1 MRWFATHLL
10 NPITRH
16 FVHWL
21 PSFAIIS
28 YRGRKSGKTYRTPMN
43 VFRDGD
49 AYVFALTYGPDVD
62 WVKNVLAAGE
72 ADLQVRNHH
81 LPLDRPAVFEDP
93 TRHLMPQP
101 VRAFLGVMRVR
112 HFLRMWPKAGPGDNA
127 RPATSGASSGARPAG
142 GRSRRRP

>member
-1 MRWFATHLL
+1 MRWFATRVL
-10 NPITRH
+10 NPFTRH

-28 YRGRKSGKTYRTPMN
+28 YRGRRSGKTYRTPMN
-43 VFRDGD
+43 VFRDGES
-49 AYVFALTYGPDVD
+49 YLFALTYGPEVD

-72 ADLQVRNHH
+72 AELQIRRRH
-81 LPLDRPAVFEDP
+81 LPLVRPVVFEDP

-112 HFLRMWPKAGPGDNA
+112 YFLRMWPRA
-127 RPATSGASSGARPAG
+127 
-142 GRSRRRP
+142 